1 MKTWDTVAIIGVGL
15 IGGSIGLALRERK
28 LARDV
33 VGIGRRPGT
42 LRTAK
47 RRGAVT
53 QITTNLTAGVAR
65 AELVVV
71 CTPVDQVAEH
81 ARQAAWHG
89 PDGVLVTDVGSTKEA
104 IVHSLD
110 QALGKHNPR
119 RATFVGSHPMAGSE
133 KQGPKHAR
141 ADLFVDRVVVVTPAA
156 GTPAKLSQTVERFWK
171 SLGATVVRTSPKA
184 HDQAVASVSHVP
196 HLIASVVAGTTKP
209 DALRLAAGGWLDT
222 TRVASG
228 DPALWMQ
235 ILSQNRFNVLE
246 SLGQVEASLAEF
258 RRALVYN
265 DLPLLQ
271 KLLETGKKVRDG
283 QKRG

>member
-1 MKTWDTVAIIGVGL
+1 MKTWETVAIVGVGL

-28 LARDV
+28 LAREI
-33 VGIGRRPGT
+33 VGIGRKTGT

-47 RRGAVT
+47 RLGAVT
-53 QITTNLTAGVAR
+53 RTTTDLKSGVSSADF
-65 AELVVV
+65 VVV
-71 CTPVDQVAEH
+71 CTPVDQVAEY

-110 QALGKHNPR
+110 QALEKHNPR
-119 RATFVGSHPMAGSE
+119 RATFVGSHPMTGSE

-141 ADLFVDRVVVVTPAA
+141 ADLFEHRVVVVTPSP
-156 GTPAKLSQTVERFWK
+156 GTPPKSSRMVEQFWK
-171 SLGATVVRTSPKA
+171 SLGARVVRTTSKA

-196 HLIASVVAGTTKP
+196 HLIASVVAESTLP
-209 DALRLAAGGWLDT
+209 DALPLAAGGWLDT

-228 DPALWMQ
+228 DPVLWTQ

-246 SLGQVEASLAEF
+246 SLSQVEASLAEF

-265 DLPLLQ
+265 DLALLQ
-271 KLLETGKKVRDG
+271 RLLEMGKKVRDAM
-283 QKRG
+283 K